1 MSASVFM
8 VILRAGIGSTE
19 RAGVT
24 NGSARVLQA
33 GAAPVAVGCK
43 TPVIGGAGSV
53 SARLPV
59 LALQE

>member
-1 MSASVFM
+1 M

-19 RAGVT
+19 RAGMT

-33 GAAPVAVGCK
+33 GAAPVTVGCK